1 MPESKKAKVISATYK
16 KSFENKGTT
25 FFTHAI
31 EFDNGDKGDY
41 VSKAFEQSKFVQGQ
55 TVDYTIEKQESNG
68 YVNYRIKPAEQA
80 FAGGFKGGGKDFKP
94 NNKGFALSYAKDI
107 TVALIAQGKVE
118 NSKEAIAITKAFY
131 NEFYQIL
138 ESWAKNYLQVNGKH
152 G

>member
-41 VSKAFEQSKFVQGQ
+41 VSKSFEQTKFVNGQ
-55 TVDYTIEKQESNG
+55 TLDYTIEKNESNG
-68 YVNYRIKPAEQA
+68 YTNYRIKPVEQA
-80 FAGGFKGGGKDFKP
+80 FTGGFKGGKDFKP

-107 TVALIAQGKVE
+107 TVALIAQGKV
-118 NSKEAIAITKAFY
+118 SSSAEAIAITKAFY
-131 NEFYQIL
+131 NEYYQIL
-138 ESWAKNYLQVNGKH
+138 ES
-152 G
+152 